1 LISGVK
7 MIKEIIHPV
16 AGSEKGSLFSSL
28 KEQSS
33 SLHCVPWY
41 GEGAIMDSSGY
52 ENSMRRYRS
61 SQNSKSMIN
70 LNIRSTSR
78 SRSRSRRHSTTE
90 VELNVDQTVKDVVP
104 LMTHG
109 SKSMYNV
116 MSGDLTVSIPLSP
129 NKSSHR
135 SPSKKSRSNRSPS
148 KESRRSPTKE
158 SRRSP
163 SKESRRSPVQEK
175 DISMSYK
182 RTPVVNA
189 LTNNALFDS
198 DNGNYDNLRN
208 STKESNRSPTKESRR
223 SSKTES
229 RHSSKTESRRSPT
242 KEIRHSPHKD
252 RRRRSPVQNLE
263 KSMSSPQSQASAK
276 ARNDTSESDS
286 DNSDCSSV
294 HSYDEGKFLDFS
306 PGRFESPKSVAL
318 PHPSHSSDNYS
329 SNLIKV
335 LHLSTR
341 IFLITFFC
349 FGFNIKLFSL

>member
-1 LISGVK
+1 
-7 MIKEIIHPV
+7 MIKEIILPV

-61 SQNSKSMIN
+61 SPNSKSMIN

-90 VELNVDQTVKDVVP
+90 VELNVDQTAKDVVP

-116 MSGDLTVSIPLSP
+116 MSGDLTVNIPLSP

-163 SKESRRSPVQEK
+163 SKESRRSPVHEK

-198 DNGNYDNLRN
+198 DNSNYDNLRN

-252 RRRRSPVQNLE
+252 SRRRSPVQSLE
-263 KSMSSPQSQASAK
+263 KSMSSAN

-335 LHLSTR
+335 LHLPPR
-341 IFLITFFC
+341 IFLFTFFC
-349 FGFNIKLFSL
+349 FGFNIKLL